1 MTVDTDDKPRQYRAH
16 RHRPPVDHRFLG
28 FDTRVFPYALVILT
42 VWLVWAVIVPAVDS
56 AVSSENPTVAGD
68 RVSVTETLSFVPAA
82 DWNIDSGFRVG
93 ERGADPTSFP
103 SVGLTRSS
111 VNFSVVADSFDG
123 TPDELLTQID
133 AVSAGETGNSFL
145 AISGARRNVVTDGG
159 LTGVQVDFNTPTSAG
174 SVTTFVV
181 DGTGIRV
188 QIVGPPDQIANRSQ
202 ELQDMLSSI
211 GTTEGEQ
218 R

>member
-1 MTVDTDDKPRQYRAH
+1 MPVDTAEQPQQHRAH

-28 FDTRVFPYALVILT
+28 FDTRVFPYALVILA
-42 VWLVWAVIVPAVDS
+42 VWLVWVVIVPALDS
-56 AVSSENPTVAGD
+56 AVTSENPTVAGD
-68 RVSVTETLSFVPAA
+68 RISVTESVSFVPAA
-82 DWNIDSGFRVG
+82 DWNIDSGFRVD
-93 ERGADPTSFP
+93 ERGADPNSFP
-103 SVGLTRSS
+103 AVGLTRSS
-111 VNFSVVADSFDG
+111 VDFSVAADTFDG

-133 AVSAGETGNSFL
+133 AVSAADTGDSFL
-145 AISGARRNVVTDGG
+145 AISGARQNVVTDGG

-202 ELQDMLSSI
+202 DLQDMLASI
-211 GTTEGEQ
+211 GTIEGQ
-218 R
+218 A